1 MPDRQRLVR
10 VDSLDGYRN
19 RIVNGGGFETAADEP
34 VAGGGDGAGLGPFEM
49 VAAGLGACTSI
60 TLKMYAER
68 KQWPLREVSVELR
81 YVRAGEQ
88 GSAPGGPDL
97 IHRAITLSGPLDATQ
112 RERLASIAARCPV
125 AKALSRGTATIIDRL
140 LPPS

>member
-1 MPDRQRLVR
+1 MAERQRRICVQ
-10 VDSLDGYRN
+10 SLDGYRN
-19 RIVNGGGFETAADEP
+19 RIVNAGGFETAADEP
-34 VAGGGDGAGLGPFEM
+34 VAAGGDGAGLGPFEM

-68 KQWPLREVSVELR
+68 KQWPLGEVSVELR

-88 GSAPGGPDL
+88 GTAPDGPDL

-112 RERLASIAARCPV
+112 RERLATVAARCPV
-125 AKALSRGTATIIDRL
+125 ARALGRGTATIIDRL
-140 LPPS
+140 SPET